1 MAIQDNASLAL
12 IPSGYKSGKLYSVI
26 PDSGNGD
33 FTHTRG
39 STATR
44 VNAAGLIE
52 TMASGVPRLD
62 YPLVDGVVQ
71 SCPALLLEPQRTN
84 MLSYSED
91 FSQST
96 RWLIAS
102 MTVTTNNT
110 TAPDGNQTAD
120 KIQATGAGSIR
131 TNNSYT
137 VTSGYS
143 FSIFVKKGNS
153 RYVTLRSFAFTT
165 SAIIG
170 FDLDNETAQTGG
182 VIEKYPNDWYRL
194 SISKDVSS
202 DADKNG
208 YFYIY
213 LPNSLGSTTSVS
225 GNYAYFWGAQLED
238 ADYPTSYIYVP
249 GFSAVTRNADVC
261 NSAGTTA
268 EFNDTESSWFVELQ
282 GLAEDNTNKY
292 ITISDGGGSP
302 YTNSLVIQY
311 RNNGTLRIFHNG
323 LDFADGIFI
332 GGSSFDL
339 TENHKI
345 AIRFKQNDMAV
356 YIDGV
361 AQSLSGSFVYQ
372 TISGLDTLRFEQPNG
387 GNAFYGKVKQ
397 LLVFKTALSDSDLAT
412 LTS

>member
-39 STATR
+39 TIGTR

-52 TMASGVPRLD
+52 TMAIDVPRLD
-62 YPLVDGVVQ
+62 YPLVNGVVQ
-71 SCPALLLEPQRTN
+71 SCPALLLEPQRIN
-84 MLSYSED
+84 YSIYSED
-91 FSQST
+91 TST
-96 RWLIAS
+96 WTYVEFGSGSAGTI
-102 MTVTTNNT
+102 TTGKT
-110 TAPDGNQTAD
+110 DMFG
-120 KIQATGAGSIR
+120 G
-131 TNNSYT
+131 TNAVQIDFPANAEN
-137 VTSGYS
+137 VS
-143 FSIFVKKGNS
+143 FRFGH
-153 RYVTLRSFAFTT
+153 TT
-165 SAIIG
+165 S
-170 FDLDNETAQTGG
+170 
-182 VIEKYPNDWYRL
+182 
-194 SISKDVSS
+194 SISSGSVQTSL
-202 DADKNG
+202 
-208 YFYIY
+208 YIK
-213 LPNSLGSTTSVS
+213 LVGSTTPDKIIQLRTGSDAENTTIS
-225 GNYAYFWGAQLED
+225 GDSFVRYTKTHTKASNEAFNIKLRPSEGTSSGGFSIIVCHPQEEVGSYE
-238 ADYPTSYIYVP
+238 TSYIP
-249 GFSAVTRNADVC
+249 TSGSPVTRSADVC

-268 EFNDTESSWFVELQ
+268 EFNDAESSWFVELQ

-302 YTNSLVIQY
+302 YTNSLSIQY

-323 LDFADGIFI
+323 LDFADAIFI

-361 AQSLSGSFVYQ
+361 AQSLNGSFVYQ

-387 GNAFYGKVKQ
+387 GNNFYGKVKQ